1 MRTDTPPTHA
11 PEADWA
17 QAAERSNMAMLRA
30 MRWISLKLGRP
41 TGRVVLVAI
50 TAYFV
55 CFAPTARRA
64 SRAYLARALGRPAT
78 LVDIA
83 RHFFSFSA
91 TIHDRVYL
99 LNDRFDLFDID
110 IEGGALMEEL
120 VASGR
125 GALLFGGHLGSF
137 EIARAI
143 GRKHP
148 GLRVVLTM
156 YEDNARKINAALEAI
171 NPATRP
177 EIIALGHLDAMLK
190 VRDALAG
197 GALVGLLADRTLG
210 AEATLPVPFFG
221 ADAPIPTGPFRMAAM
236 LRQPVIFM
244 AGLYL
249 GGNRYRIRFEQIAD
263 FSTLERAH
271 REPAIDA
278 AVRAYAFALENCC
291 RDAPFNWFN
300 FFDFWQH
307 GRDDR

>member
-1 MRTDTPPTHA
+1 MTTDTPPTHA
-11 PEADWA
+11 PEAVWA
-17 QAAERSNMAMLRA
+17 QRAERSNMAMLRV
-30 MRWISLKLGRP
+30 MRWISLEMGRP
-41 TGRVVLVAI
+41 AGRVVLVLI
-50 TAYFV
+50 TAYFL
-55 CFAPTARRA
+55 CFAPAERRA
-64 SRAYLARALGRPAT
+64 SRAYLNRALGRPAT
-78 LVDIA
+78 LADIA

-99 LNDRFDLFDID
+99 LNDRFDLFDIE
-110 IEGGALMEEL
+110 IEGGELMEAV

-125 GALLFGGHLGSF
+125 GALLFGAHLGSF

-143 GRKHP
+143 GRKHR

-190 VRDALAG
+190 VQAALAD
-197 GALVGLLADRTLG
+197 GAVVGLLADRTLG
-210 AEATLPVPFFG
+210 TEAALSMPFLG
-221 ADAPIPTGPFRMAAM
+221 ADAPIPTGAFRMATM
-236 LRQPVIFM
+236 LHQPVIFV

-271 REPAIDA
+271 RERAIDA
-278 AVRAYAFALENCC
+278 AVRAYAAALENCC
-291 RDAPFNWFN
+291 REAPFNWFN

-307 GRDDR
+307 RRDAR